1 LFYFGINFINPVKL
15 PLRPNVHKF
24 LKANFVKPDIL
35 NNFPSLYKDKL
46 GMELVYAGVILV
58 LAVIVIYFLQKGN
71 KQREQDLK
79 NEVVR
84 ITQEKQS
91 VQNDNITYIRV
102 VAETKALL
110 QSKEDQLR
118 VQQEELLNTR
128 TQLNKDFQIL
138 ANQILEEKTL
148 RFTDINRTNIEAI
161 LKPLNEKLIE
171 FKTKVEETYDKES
184 KQRFS
189 LEERIKDLVALNNQI
204 SEDANNLAKAL
215 KGSNKIQGNWGE
227 MILESILE
235 KSGLKKGEEYFA
247 QEYITDENGNR
258 VQNEQQNY
266 MQPDIVVAYPGGRK
280 IIIDSKVS
288 LSAYIKYVEA
298 DADDIKVIAEKEHL
312 VSVKQHIDELS
323 KKSYQNYVESLD
335 FVMMFVPNEPAYI
348 LAMQLDSGLWDY
360 AYRKRI
366 LLISPTNLIA
376 SLKVVAD
383 LWKREYQS
391 RNAIEIAK
399 RGAALYDKFAG
410 FVETLQDIGKNIE
423 RSQKAY
429 DKAFSQLKEGN
440 GNLIRQAEMLKEL
453 GVKAQKELP
462 ESDL

>member
-1 LFYFGINFINPVKL
+1 
-15 PLRPNVHKF
+15 
-24 LKANFVKPDIL
+24 
-35 NNFPSLYKDKL
+35 
-46 GMELVYAGVILV
+46 MELVYAAVILV
-58 LAVIVIYFLQKGN
+58 LAVVIILFIQKGN
-71 KQREQDLK
+71 KQRELELK
-79 NEVVR
+79 NEIKRLSEEKSALQEDKIENVR
-84 ITQEKQS
+84 QLSELK
-91 VQNDNITYIRV
+91 V
-102 VAETKALL
+102 LL
-110 QSKEDQLR
+110 QAKEEQLQN
-118 VQQEELLNTR
+118 QQEELVNTR
-128 TQLNKDFQIL
+128 NQLNKDFQIL
-138 ANQILEEKTL
+138 ANQILEEKSH
-148 RFTDINRTNIEAI
+148 RFTDINKVNIEAI
-161 LKPLNEKLIE
+161 LKPLNEKLVE

-204 SEDANNLAKAL
+204 SEDANNLTKAL
-215 KGSNKIQGNWGE
+215 KGNNKIQGNWGE

-247 QEYITDENGNR
+247 QEFITDENGNKIR
-258 VQNEQQNY
+258 NDQQNY
-266 MQPDIVVAYPGGRK
+266 MQPDIVVVYPGGRK

-288 LSAYIKYVEA
+288 LNAYVRYVEA
-298 DADDIKVIAEKEHL
+298 ETDEIKVMTEKEHIT
-312 VSVKQHIDELS
+312 SVKQHIDELS
-323 KKSYQNYVESLD
+323 RKSYQDHVDSLD
-335 FVMMFVPNEPAYI
+335 FVMMFIPNEPAYI

-410 FVETLQDIGKNIE
+410 FVETLQDVGKNIE

-453 GVKAQKELP
+453 GIKAQKELP
-462 ESDL
+462 ESDT

>member
-1 LFYFGINFINPVKL
+1 
-15 PLRPNVHKF
+15 
-24 LKANFVKPDIL
+24 
-35 NNFPSLYKDKL
+35 
-46 GMELVYAGVILV
+46 MELVYAAVILV
-58 LAVIVIYFLQKGN
+58 LAVIVILFLQKGS
-71 KQREQDLK
+71 KQREQDMK
-79 NEVVR
+79 NEIAR
-84 ITQEKQS
+84 LSDEKESLQQEKIGYVSQLS
-91 VQNDNITYIRV
+91 ELKV
-102 VAETKALL
+102 LL
-110 QSKEDQLR
+110 QSKEEQLHL
-118 VQQEELLNTR
+118 QQEELLNTR
-128 TQLNKDFQIL
+128 NQLNKDFQIL

-148 RFTDINRTNIEAI
+148 RFTDMNKVNIEAV
-161 LKPLNEKLIE
+161 LKPLNERILE

-204 SEDANNLAKAL
+204 SEDANNLTKAL
-215 KGSNKIQGNWGE
+215 KGNNKIQGNWGE

-235 KSGLKKGEEYFA
+235 KSGLKKGEEYFS

-258 VQNEQQNY
+258 IRNEQHNF
-266 MQPDIVVAYPGGRK
+266 MQPDIVVVYPGGRK
-280 IIIDSKVS
+280 IILDSKVS
-288 LSAYIKYVEA
+288 LNAYVKYVEA
-298 DADDIKVIAEKEHL
+298 EKDEIKTVAEKEHI
-312 VSVKQHIDELS
+312 VSIKQHIDELS
-323 KKSYQNYVESLD
+323 RKSYQDYVDSLD

-410 FVETLQDIGKNIE
+410 FVETLQDVGKNIE

-429 DKAFSQLKEGN
+429 DKAFSQLKDGN

-462 ESDL
+462 ESDI

>member
-1 LFYFGINFINPVKL
+1 
-15 PLRPNVHKF
+15 
-24 LKANFVKPDIL
+24 
-35 NNFPSLYKDKL
+35 
-46 GMELVYAGVILV
+46 MELVYAVIILV
-58 LAVIVIYFLQKGN
+58 LATIVIIILQRAGKEREREL
-71 KQREQDLK
+71 KDQLAHVSAEKEELQRQAIEQ
-79 NEVVR
+79 
-84 ITQEKQS
+84 
-91 VQNDNITYIRV
+91 IRQM
-102 VAETKALL
+102 AEAKALL

-118 VQQEELLNTR
+118 IQQEELLSMRN
-128 TQLNKDFQIL
+128 QLNKDFQVL

-148 RFTDINRTNIEAI
+148 RFTDVNKANMEAI
-161 LKPLNEKLIE
+161 LKPLNEKLVE
-171 FKTKVEETYDKES
+171 FKTRVEETYDKES

-189 LEERIKDLVALNNQI
+189 LEERIRELVALNNQI
-204 SEDANNLAKAL
+204 SEDANNLTKAL
-215 KGSNKIQGNWGE
+215 KGNNKVQGNWGE

-235 KSGLKKGEEYFA
+235 KSGLKKGEEYFV
-247 QEYITDENGNR
+247 QEFITDENGNR
-258 VQNEQQNY
+258 VRNELQNY

-288 LSAYIKYVEA
+288 LNAYVKYVEA
-298 DADDIKVIAEKEHL
+298 ETDDVRVISEKEHIL
-312 VSVKQHIDELS
+312 SIKQHIDELS
-323 KKSYQNYVESLD
+323 RKSYQDYIESLD
-335 FVMMFVPNEPAYI
+335 FVMMFIPNEPAYI

-410 FVETLQDIGKNIE
+410 FVETLQDVGKNIE
-423 RSQKAY
+423 RSQKSY

-462 ESDL
+462 ESDI

>member
-1 LFYFGINFINPVKL
+1 
-15 PLRPNVHKF
+15 
-24 LKANFVKPDIL
+24 
-35 NNFPSLYKDKL
+35 
-46 GMELVYAGVILV
+46 MELVYAVIILV
-58 LAVIVIYFLQKGN
+58 LAVIVILFLQKSH
-71 KQREQDLK
+71 KQRELELK
-79 NEVVR
+79 NSTNLLLE
-84 ITQEKQS
+84 EKESLRKSQM
-91 VQNDNITYIRV
+91 DNIREI
-102 VAETKALL
+102 AELKAQLL
-110 QSKEDQLR
+110 SKEDQLR
-118 VQQEELLNTR
+118 HQQEELLNTR
-128 TQLNKDFQIL
+128 NQLNKDFQIL

-148 RFTDINRTNIEAI
+148 RFTDANKSNMEAI
-161 LKPLNEKLIE
+161 LKPLNEKLAE

-189 LEERIKDLVALNNQI
+189 LEVHLRELVTLNNRI
-204 SEDANNLAKAL
+204 SEEANNLTKAL
-215 KGSNKIQGNWGE
+215 KGNNKIQGNWGE

-235 KSGLKKGEEYFA
+235 KSGLKKGEEYFV
-247 QEYITDENGNR
+247 QEFITDENGNR
-258 VQNEQQNY
+258 VQNDMHKF
-266 MQPDIVVAYPGGRK
+266 MQPDVVVVYPGGRK

-288 LSAYIKYVEA
+288 LNAFVRYVEC
-298 DADDIKVIAEKEHL
+298 DTDELKILAEREHL
-312 VSVKQHIDELS
+312 VSIKQHIDELS
-323 KKSYQNYVESLD
+323 QKCYQDYVESLD

-348 LAMQLDSGLWDY
+348 LAMQLDSSLWDY

-376 SLKVVAD
+376 SLKVVSD

-410 FVETLQDIGKNIE
+410 FVDTLQDVGKNIE

-453 GVKAQKELP
+453 GVKAQKDLP
-462 ESDL
+462 ESN

>member
-1 LFYFGINFINPVKL
+1 
-15 PLRPNVHKF
+15 
-24 LKANFVKPDIL
+24 
-35 NNFPSLYKDKL
+35 
-46 GMELVYAGVILV
+46 MELIYA
-58 LAVIVIYFLQKGN
+58 AVIVVLALVTIIFLQRAN
-71 KQREQDLK
+71 KRIEQNLKSEVDRLSSDKENLQKEQIENIRE
-79 NEVVR
+79 
-84 ITQEKQS
+84 IS
-91 VQNDNITYIRV
+91 
-102 VAETKALL
+102 ETKALL
-110 QSKEDQLR
+110 QSKEEQLR
-118 VQQEELLNTR
+118 IQQEELTNTR
-128 TQLNKDFQIL
+128 TQLNKDFQVL

-148 RFTDINRTNIEAI
+148 RFTDINKLNMESI
-161 LKPLNEKLIE
+161 LKPLSEKLVE
-171 FKTKVEETYDKES
+171 FKSKVEETYDKES

-189 LEERIKDLVALNNQI
+189 LEERIRELVALNSQI
-204 SEDANNLAKAL
+204 SEDANNLTKAL
-215 KGSNKIQGNWGE
+215 KGNNKVQGNWGE

-235 KSGLKKGEEYFA
+235 KSGLKNGEEYYA
-247 QEYITDENGNR
+247 QEFIVDENGNR
-258 VQNEQQNY
+258 VKNEQQNY

-288 LSAYIKYVEA
+288 LNAYVKYVEA
-298 DADDIKVIAEKEHL
+298 DDDDVKVAAEKEHIT
-312 VSVKQHIDELS
+312 SIKQHIDELS
-323 KKSYQNYVESLD
+323 RKSYQDYVESLD
-335 FVMMFVPNEPAYI
+335 FVMMFIPTEPAYI
-348 LAMQLDSGLWDY
+348 LAMQLDSSLWDY

-410 FVETLQDIGKNIE
+410 FVETLQDVGKNIE
-423 RSQKAY
+423 RSQKSY

-462 ESDL
+462 ESDI

>member
-1 LFYFGINFINPVKL
+1 
-15 PLRPNVHKF
+15 
-24 LKANFVKPDIL
+24 
-35 NNFPSLYKDKL
+35 
-46 GMELVYAGVILV
+46 MELVYAGVILV
-58 LAVIVIYFLQKGN
+58 LSVIVIFFIQRSGR
-71 KQREQDLK
+71 QRELELK
-79 NEVVR
+79 NEIGRLSIDKESLQKMQVENVKE
-84 ITQEKQS
+84 I
-91 VQNDNITYIRV
+91 
-102 VAETKALL
+102 AETKALL
-110 QSKEDQLR
+110 QSREEQLR
-118 VQQEELLNTR
+118 IQQEELLNTR
-128 TQLNKDFQIL
+128 NQLNKDFQVL

-148 RFTDINRTNIEAI
+148 RFTDVNRANMEAI
-161 LKPLNEKLIE
+161 LKPLNEKLVE

-204 SEDANNLAKAL
+204 SEDANNLTKAL
-215 KGSNKIQGNWGE
+215 KGNNKIQGNWGE

-235 KSGLKKGEEYFA
+235 KSGLKKGEEYFT
-247 QEYITDENGNR
+247 QEFITDENGIR
-258 VQNEQQNY
+258 VQNEQHKY
-266 MQPDIVVAYPGGRK
+266 MQPDVVVVYPGGRK

-288 LSAYIKYVEA
+288 LSAYVKYVETET
-298 DADDIKVIAEKEHL
+298 DDLKSIAEKEHV
-312 VSVKQHIDELS
+312 VSIKQHVDELS
-323 KKSYQNYVESLD
+323 QKSYQDYVDSLD

-348 LAMQLDSGLWDY
+348 LAMQLDSSLWDY

-410 FVETLQDIGKNIE
+410 FVETLQDVGKNIE

-462 ESDL
+462 ESDV